1 MSPCEFRPGKTDYN
15 PGVVVCNTVEALPAA
30 QAKNEGAF
38 SIAELKLLLCGV
50 DNPKARE
57 DCPAYSNL
65 CTHGKKSSWA
75 K

>member
-15 PGVVVCNTVEALPAA
+15 PGVVVCNTAEALLAA
-30 QAKNEGAF
+30 QAINKGMF
-38 SIAELKLLLCGV
+38 SIAELKLLLCDV
-50 DNPKARE
+50 DNQKARK

-65 CTHGKKSSWA
+65 CAHGNNSSWA